1 MEQIKNIM
9 KEVYDHLMNGV
20 LFHADMVDLFDFLH
34 LKGFKKWQKNILE
47 EELDNVT
54 DMQHHFIK
62 RHHMMLPPYQQHYE
76 SGLIPAAWYGQTAM
90 DISKEDIMRE
100 VKRVL
105 HDYLAWE
112 RKTQMF
118 LREKTK
124 ELIHLEAFAEYMDLR
139 ELEEDV
145 AGEIAMLEQF
155 IIEMESVGYDC
166 VYIQRVQERFCIE
179 FG

>member
-20 LFHADMVDLFDFLH
+20 LFHADMVDLFDFLY

-76 SGLIPAAWYGQTAM
+76 SGLIPATWYGQTAM
-90 DISKEDIMRE
+90 DISKEDIKATYDDLS
-100 VKRVL
+100 V
-105 HDYLAWE
+105 Y
-112 RKTQMF
+112 
-118 LREKTK
+118 
-124 ELIHLEAFAEYMDLR
+124 AEQFGIIVSYDGL
-139 ELEEDV
+139 ELE
-145 AGEIAMLEQF
+145 F
-155 IIEMESVGYDC
+155 
-166 VYIQRVQERFCIE
+166 
-179 FG
+179 